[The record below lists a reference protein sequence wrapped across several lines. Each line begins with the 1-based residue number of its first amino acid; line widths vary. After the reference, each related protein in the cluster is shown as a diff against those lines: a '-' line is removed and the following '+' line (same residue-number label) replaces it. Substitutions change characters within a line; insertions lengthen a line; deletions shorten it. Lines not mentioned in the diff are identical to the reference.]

1 MATLPTPEVVAQQ
14 LGALLR
20 RPVKATPTTV
30 KSAASPSFGVYHTG
44 DEQPVA
50 VCGADLS
57 FAAYSA
63 AAFSMIPE
71 ETAEE
76 TVKAGQLDEGM
87 AEIFGEVLN
96 VASRMF
102 GEYDTRRITLMGKS
116 YSPAPPTPDMVKV
129 IRASREKLDLE
140 IEIEGYGKGLLM
152 FRVA

>member
-1 MATLPTPEVVAQQ
+1 MATIPTPEVIASQ

-20 RPVKATPTTV
+20 RPVQAHPVTLKG
-30 KSAASPSFGVYHTG
+30 AASPSFGVYHSG
-44 DEQPVA
+44 DEKPIA
-50 VCGADLS
+50 VCGADLP

-76 TVKAGQLDEGM
+76 SVKAGQLDGDL

-96 VASRMF
+96 VVSRMF
-102 GEYDTRRITLMGKS
+102 GEYDTRRVTLMGKT
-116 YSPAPPTPDMVKV
+116 YSPAPPTPDMVNV
-129 IRASREKLDLE
+129 IKASKEKLDVE
-140 IEIEGYGKGLLM
+140 VDIEGYGKGHLM